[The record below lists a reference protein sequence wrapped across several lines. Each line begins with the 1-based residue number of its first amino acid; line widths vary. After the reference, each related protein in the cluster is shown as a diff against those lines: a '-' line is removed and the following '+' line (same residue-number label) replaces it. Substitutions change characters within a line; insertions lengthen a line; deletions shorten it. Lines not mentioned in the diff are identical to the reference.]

1 MLIDLSS
8 LGVGNQGLTVV
19 FPSED
24 GKGSKGKKK
33 EKGQT
38 LIE

>member
-24 GKGSKGKKK
+24 GKG
-33 EKGQT
+33 T
-38 LIE
+38 NVD